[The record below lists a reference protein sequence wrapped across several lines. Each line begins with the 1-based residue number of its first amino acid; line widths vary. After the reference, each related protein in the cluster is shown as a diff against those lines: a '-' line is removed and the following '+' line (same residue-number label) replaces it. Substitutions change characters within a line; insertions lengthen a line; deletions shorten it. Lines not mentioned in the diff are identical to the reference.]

1 MPIASQ
7 RVRHRP
13 KANIRNLACTGAS
26 AQCKL
31 TSQDKPPREKIM
43 SNGLAARTPG
53 AKRAAPGE
61 YVFDLGTVEK
71 IMGGPAYST
80 AHGPCVEGDRMIVGL
95 MRMKAG
101 TGAEPHSHPNE
112 QWIYVLEGTFRA
124 NIDGKEINV
133 KPGSVVYIPANTVHA
148 GKATADGDVVF
159 FTVKD
164 ASHSLHGIK
173 AT

>member
-1 MPIASQ
+1 
-7 RVRHRP
+7 
-13 KANIRNLACTGAS
+13 
-26 AQCKL
+26 
-31 TSQDKPPREKIM
+31 M
-43 SNGLAARTPG
+43 SNGPAARTPG

-61 YVFDLGTVEK
+61 YVFDLRAVQE

-124 NIDGKEINV
+124 NIDGKEIDV
-133 KPGSVVYIPANTVHA
+133 TPGSVVYIPANTVHA
-148 GKATADGDVVF
+148 GRATAEGDVVF

-164 ASHSLHGIK
+164 ASHSLHGTK